1 MSCSVRLTGRGA
13 ALLAFGVP
21 MLGFGLWGA
30 YPFMAALGAAALGAV
45 LAAVLLTARTLRVEV
60 RRSVYP
66 GRVEKGDPAMARL
79 RVNNSGRHRLAA
91 FTTTD
96 ALGEATRTIRARPLR
111 PGAGASY
118 TYEIPTGKRG
128 RLTVG
133 PLTLHRV
140 DPLELA
146 RSRHPSGATDTLWVH
161 PRQYPARA
169 LTGGH
174 RRHHHD
180 GATTDDALRGS
191 MEFVDLREYAPGDE
205 FRLLHWK
212 ATARTGRLMVREL
225 ADPEQPR
232 FTLLLDTRTT
242 TFAEGLF
249 EEAVDT
255 AASLL
260 AASARAGSHSR
271 LITPAGLDVPMPGG
285 PKAALRLLDELAQ
298 VGREGGRNS
307 ALVPAA
313 LSAGRGAGGVL
324 VVVTSVTTRPAELA
338 RLRHRFP
345 AIHMIVLAE
354 EKPVAVTVPG
364 VRILGAAGA
373 EEAVRRWNEVATA

>member
-1 MSCSVRLTGRGA
+1 
-13 ALLAFGVP
+13 
-21 MLGFGLWGA
+21 MLGLGLWGA
-30 YPFMAALGAAALGAV
+30 YPFIAALGAAALGAV
-45 LAAVLLTARTLRVEV
+45 LAAVLLTARTLHVEV

-66 GRVEKGDPAMARL
+66 GRVEKGEPAMARL
-79 RVNNSGRHRLAA
+79 RVNNPGGRRLAA

-96 ALGEATRTIRARPLR
+96 ALGETTRTIRVRPLR
-111 PGAGASY
+111 PGAAASY

-128 RLTVG
+128 RFTVG

-146 RSRHPSGATDTLWVH
+146 RTRRPTGATDTLWVH

-169 LTGGH
+169 MTGGH

-191 MEFVDLREYAPGDE
+191 MELVDLRDYAPGDE

-212 ATARTGRLMVREL
+212 ATARTGRLMVRDL

-242 TFAEGLF
+242 TFAADLF

-260 AASARAGSHSR
+260 AASARAGYHSR

-298 VGREGGRNS
+298 VGRDGARGT
-307 ALVPAA
+307 ALVPSA

-324 VVVTSVTTRPAELA
+324 VVVTSVSTRPAELA
-338 RLRHRFP
+338 RLRPRFP
-345 AIHMIVLAE
+345 AIHMIVLAD
-354 EKPVAVTVPG
+354 EKPVAVTVPQ
-364 VRILGAAGA
+364 VRILGAARA
-373 EEAVRRWNEVATA
+373 DEAVRRWNELATP